1 MSVALASTAAQS
13 HITLHSA
20 DRARESLHSA
30 LEPLRSEDLLQ
41 GQAYVTL
48 VHHGMRYILR
58 QTRQGKLILTK

>member
-1 MSVALASTAAQS
+1 MSVALASTTA
-13 HITLHSA
+13 TLNMHSA
-20 DRARESLHSA
+20 QVAEPRGQRSA
-30 LEPLRSEDLLQ
+30 PQPLRSEDLLQ